1 MFSDTS
7 KSFSKSVGDF
17 PLPLV
22 GILSS
27 SDFFFCKWSSKS
39 YNNLKFIAYGRE
51 KQPKNLPNKCMEKKQ
66 QNKVSPNSI
75 HW

>member
-22 GILSS
+22 GVLSS
-27 SDFFFCKWSSKS
+27 SDFFRQWSSKS
-39 YNNLKFIAYGRE
+39 YNDLNFIAYERE
-51 KQPKNLPNKCMEKKQ
+51 KQPKNLPDKCMEKKQ